1 MSLITFLSAFTHF
14 LLTRPRATHPHS
26 MHQPPSRHSGK
37 CLRQATMG
45 DRSNR
50 ARLAMTTKPA
60 KPLRVID
67 SRIVAQSS
75 FDRTFVHTGSSTSFS
90 TQIVHYSGGTY
101 KEVGGMSIA
110 HPAHFAPLGA
120 HAPQGIVVI
129 SGYGASRPR
138 ETDPRSRRFQPGHPG
153 RPHRY
158 RSSPAAERAKALP
171 RASEQEWKAW
181 PTGSVS
187 EPQRWSGSASRPDHR
202 SA

>member
-1 MSLITFLSAFTHF
+1 
-14 LLTRPRATHPHS
+14 
-26 MHQPPSRHSGK
+26 
-37 CLRQATMG
+37 MG

-110 HPAHFAPLGA
+110 HPAHCTTSGA
-120 HAPQGIVVI
+120 HAPQAFDII
-129 SGYGASRPR
+129 SGCDA
-138 ETDPRSRRFQPGHPG
+138 
-153 RPHRY
+153 
-158 RSSPAAERAKALP
+158 
-171 RASEQEWKAW
+171 
-181 PTGSVS
+181 
-187 EPQRWSGSASRPDHR
+187 
-202 SA
+202 